1 MTKRL
6 LTDSAVSVKIAN
18 DHLWREPVANLHV
31 TSFRIVSGILEELL
45 ELLKQP
51 GGFLDILRAANG
63 FRQYSLADVGRG
75 EVTTISVWDSAQDA
89 EAVSGVVGAW
99 MQENLS
105 GKVEM
110 TYMAIGDVALL
121 EDMG

>member
-1 MTKRL
+1 M
-6 LTDSAVSVKIAN
+6 
-18 DHLWREPVANLHV
+18 ANLHV
-31 TSFRIVSGILEELL
+31 TSFRIVSGTLEELL
-45 ELLKQP
+45 ELLKEP

-63 FRQYSLADVGRG
+63 FRQYSLADGGHG

-89 EAVSGVVGAW
+89 EAVSGVVGEW
-99 MQENLS
+99 MRENL
-105 GKVEM
+105 GGRVEM